1 MKDAPSYR
9 PASAAEVRE
18 LDRKAIE
25 GFGIP
30 GFTLMQNA
38 GQAAAEV
45 ARRMLNGGS
54 IATVVCGKGNNGG
67 DGFVIAHLLKNDG
80 YDIRVFGSQSP
91 TEIKSDA
98 KEAMHLLEKA
108 DGDPYEVLEETTNYQ
123 HLVDSLLDSDLI
135 VDALL
140 GTGISRPVYSPLS
153 EAIDLINQTGK
164 PVLSVD
170 VPSGLNADTG
180 EIMGTCVSATE
191 TVTFALPKAG
201 FFIEDGPDM
210 VGHLTVARIG
220 IPDELL
226 APFLQHQTSAV

>member
-1 MKDAPSYR
+1 
-9 PASAAEVRE
+9 
-18 LDRKAIE
+18 
-25 GFGIP
+25 
-30 GFTLMQNA
+30 MQNA

-91 TEIKSDA
+91 TEIKGDA

-108 DGDPYEVLEETTNYQ
+108 DGEPYEVLEETTNYQ

-153 EAIDLINQTGK
+153 EAIDLISETGK

-170 VPSGLNADTG
+170 VHRDSMQTP
-180 EIMGTCVSATE
+180 
-191 TVTFALPKAG
+191 
-201 FFIEDGPDM
+201 
-210 VGHLTVARIG
+210 AR
-220 IPDELL
+220 
-226 APFLQHQTSAV
+226 